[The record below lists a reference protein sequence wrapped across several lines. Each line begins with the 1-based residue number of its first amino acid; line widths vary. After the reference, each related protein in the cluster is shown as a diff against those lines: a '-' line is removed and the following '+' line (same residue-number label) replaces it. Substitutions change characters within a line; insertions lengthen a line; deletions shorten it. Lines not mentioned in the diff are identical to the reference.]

1 MLNFIECT
9 NKNDINNLVPNRR
22 VGVPLVMIAG
32 ICWSTSGIIYRVIED
47 ASPWQVLFYR
57 SLALFVMLAFW
68 LSVNYHKNFSSIF
81 SNSIGLSLTGGV
93 SLGVAFTT
101 YILSLEYTSVPN
113 AMFILAAAPF
123 ITALL
128 GRIIL
133 GETITSTT
141 WLCMMVSAI
150 GIGIIVWEEVSL
162 GKSLG
167 EFFALC
173 AAIGFSC
180 MTITLRANH
189 TNDLLP
195 TIFLASITA
204 TIFAFIMMI
213 FESDTFIL
221 QTLDWIYSSG
231 MGIFQIGLGFL
242 LFTSGARHLKA
253 VELTLLSLTEIIA
266 GPLLVWIFLDESP
279 SKTALYGGALILGAI
294 VLLAVFVS
302 NTKEENINV

>member
-1 MLNFIECT
+1 MIST
-9 NKNDINNLVPNRR
+9 ITIPNRR

-32 ICWSTSGIIYRVIED
+32 ICWSTSGLIYRVIED
-47 ASPWQVLFYR
+47 ASPWQILFYR
-57 SLALFVMLAFW
+57 SLALFVLLAIW
-68 LSVNYHKNFSSIF
+68 LGFNYHKNFSSIF
-81 SNSIGLSLTGGV
+81 SNSIRLSLTGGV
-93 SLGVAFTT
+93 CLGVAFTT

-128 GRIIL
+128 GRTIL
-133 GETITSTT
+133 RETITGIT
-141 WLCMMVSAI
+141 WLCMVVSAL
-150 GIGIIVWEEVSL
+150 GLGVMVWEEVSL
-162 GKSLG
+162 GRGLG

-173 AAIGFSC
+173 AAFGFSC

-195 TIFLASITA
+195 TIFLASINA
-204 TIFAFIMMI
+204 TIFALIMMI
-213 FESDTFIL
+213 VRSDSFIL
-221 QTLDWIYSSG
+221 QTMDWIYSSG

-266 GPLLVWIFLDESP
+266 GPFLVWVFLDESP
-279 SKTALYGGALILGAI
+279 SKAALTGGAVILSAI
-294 VLLAVFVS
+294 VLLAVLGS
-302 NTKEENINV
+302 NTKEKNSTVLDFSV

>member
-1 MLNFIECT
+1 MIST
-9 NKNDINNLVPNRR
+9 IAVPNRK

-32 ICWSTSGIIYRVIED
+32 ICWSTSGLIYRLIEQ

-57 SLALFVMLAFW
+57 SLALFVMLVIW
-68 LSVNYHKNFSSIF
+68 LVVNYHKNFFSIF
-81 SNSIGLSLTGGV
+81 SNSIALSLTGGV
-93 SLGVAFTT
+93 CLGLAFTT

-133 GETITSTT
+133 GETVNSIT
-141 WLCMMVSAI
+141 WLCIIVSAI
-150 GIGIIVWEEVSL
+150 GLGVMVLEEVSL
-162 GKSLG
+162 GKGLG
-167 EFFALC
+167 EIFALC
-173 AAIGFSC
+173 AALGFSC
-180 MTITLRANH
+180 MTITLRANQ

-213 FESDTFIL
+213 IRSDVFIL
-221 QTLDWIYSSG
+221 KTMDWIYSSG

-266 GPLLVWIFLDESP
+266 GPFLVWIFLDESP
-279 SKTALYGGALILGAI
+279 SKTTLFGGAIILSAI
-294 VLLAVFVS
+294 VLLAVLGS
-302 NTKEENINV
+302 NTKEEHKTILDSSV

>member
-1 MLNFIECT
+1 MIST
-9 NKNDINNLVPNRR
+9 ITVPNRK

-32 ICWSTSGIIYRVIED
+32 ICWSTSGLIYRLIEQ

-57 SLALFVMLAFW
+57 SLALFVMLVIW
-68 LSVNYHKNFSSIF
+68 LGVNYHKNFFSIF
-81 SNSIGLSLTGGV
+81 SNSIALSLTGGV
-93 SLGVAFTT
+93 CLGLAFTT

-133 GETITSTT
+133 GETVNSIT
-141 WLCMMVSAI
+141 WLCIIVSAI
-150 GIGIIVWEEVSL
+150 GLGVMVLEEVSL
-162 GKSLG
+162 GKGLG
-167 EFFALC
+167 EIFALC
-173 AAIGFSC
+173 AALGFSC
-180 MTITLRANH
+180 MTITLRANQ

-213 FESDTFIL
+213 IRSDVFIL
-221 QTLDWIYSSG
+221 KTMDWIYSSG

-266 GPLLVWIFLDESP
+266 GPFLVWIFLDESP
-279 SKTALYGGALILGAI
+279 SKTTLFGGAIILSAI
-294 VLLAVFVS
+294 VLLAVLGS
-302 NTKEENINV
+302 NTKEEHKTILDSSV

>member
-1 MLNFIECT
+1 MIST
-9 NKNDINNLVPNRR
+9 IVVPNRR
-22 VGVPLVMIAG
+22 LGVPLVMIAG
-32 ICWSTSGIIYRVIED
+32 ICWSTSGLIYRLIEN

-57 SLALFVMLAFW
+57 SLALFVMLAIW
-68 LSVNYHKNFSSIF
+68 LGFNYHKNLLSIF
-81 SNSIGLSLTGGV
+81 SNSIGISLTGGIF
-93 SLGVAFTT
+93 LGLAFTT

-123 ITALL
+123 ITAFL

-133 GETITSTT
+133 GETITSIT

-150 GIGIIVWEEVSL
+150 GLGVMVWEEVSL
-162 GKSLG
+162 GKGLG

-173 AAIGFSC
+173 AALGFSC

-204 TIFAFIMMI
+204 TIFALIMMI
-213 FESDTFIL
+213 IRSDAFIL
-221 QTLDWIYSSG
+221 QTMDWIYSSG

-253 VELTLLSLTEIIA
+253 VEMTLLSLTEIIA
-266 GPLLVWIFLDESP
+266 GPFLVWIFLDESP
-279 SKTALYGGALILGAI
+279 SKAALSGGTLILGAI
-294 VLLAVFVS
+294 VVLAILGS
-302 NTKEENINV
+302 NSEEENSKVLDSSV

>member
-1 MLNFIECT
+1 MIST
-9 NKNDINNLVPNRR
+9 IAVPNRG

-32 ICWSTSGIIYRVIED
+32 ICWSTSGLIYRLIEN

-57 SLALFVMLAFW
+57 SLALFVMLAIW
-68 LSVNYHKNFSSIF
+68 LSVNYRKNFFSIF

-93 SLGVAFTT
+93 CLGAAFTT
-101 YILSLEYTSVPN
+101 YILALEYTSVPN

-128 GRIIL
+128 GRMIL
-133 GETITSTT
+133 GETITGFT
-141 WLCMMVSAI
+141 WLCMIVSAV
-150 GIGIIVWEEVSL
+150 GLGVMVGEEVSL
-162 GKSLG
+162 GKGLG
-167 EFFALC
+167 ELFALC
-173 AAIGFSC
+173 AALGFSC
-180 MTITLRANH
+180 MTISLRANH

-204 TIFAFIMMI
+204 TIFAFFMMI
-213 FESDTFIL
+213 IRSDVFIL
-221 QTLDWIYSSG
+221 QTMDWIYSSG

-266 GPLLVWIFLDESP
+266 GPLLVWVFLDEAP
-279 SKTALYGGALILGAI
+279 SKAALSGGALILGAI
-294 VLLAVFVS
+294 VVLAVLGS
-302 NTKEENINV
+302 NTKEGNSTVLDSAV

>member
-1 MLNFIECT
+1 MIST
-9 NKNDINNLVPNRR
+9 IAVPNRR

-32 ICWSTSGIIYRVIED
+32 ICWSTSGLIYRLIED

-57 SLALFVMLAFW
+57 SLALFVMLAIW
-68 LSVNYHKNFSSIF
+68 LSVNYRKNFSSIF
-81 SNSIGLSLTGGV
+81 SNSIGLSMIGGV

-133 GETITSTT
+133 GERITSIT
-141 WLCMMVSAI
+141 WICMIISALGL
-150 GIGIIVWEEVSL
+150 GIMVWEEVSL
-162 GKSLG
+162 GKGLG
-167 EFFALC
+167 EFFAMC
-173 AAIGFSC
+173 AALGFSC

-213 FESDTFIL
+213 IRSDVFIL
-221 QTLDWIYSSG
+221 QTMDWIYSSG

-266 GPLLVWIFLDESP
+266 GPLLVWVFLDESP
-279 SKTALYGGALILGAI
+279 TKTALSGGTLILGAI
-294 VLLAVFVS
+294 VVLALLGS
-302 NTKEENINV
+302 NSKEGKSRVLDSSV

>member
-1 MLNFIECT
+1 MIST
-9 NKNDINNLVPNRR
+9 IAVTNRR

-32 ICWSTSGIIYRVIED
+32 ICWSTSGLIYRLIED

-57 SLALFVMLAFW
+57 SLALFMMLAIW
-68 LSVNYHKNFSSIF
+68 LSVNYSKNFSSIF
-81 SNSIGLSLTGGV
+81 SNSIGLSLIGGV

-128 GRIIL
+128 GKIIL
-133 GETITSTT
+133 GERITSIT
-141 WLCMMVSAI
+141 WICMIISALGL
-150 GIGIIVWEEVSL
+150 GIMVWEEVSL
-162 GKSLG
+162 GKGLG

-173 AAIGFSC
+173 AALGFSC

-213 FESDTFIL
+213 FRNDDFIL
-221 QTLDWIYSSG
+221 QTMDWIYSSG

-279 SKTALYGGALILGAI
+279 SKTALSGGALILGAI

-302 NTKEENINV
+302 NTKEENINF

>member
-1 MLNFIECT
+1 MIST
-9 NKNDINNLVPNRR
+9 ITVPNRR
-22 VGVPLVMIAG
+22 LGVPLVMIAG
-32 ICWSTSGIIYRVIED
+32 ICWSTSGLIYRVIEE

-57 SLALFVMLAFW
+57 SLALFLMLAIW
-68 LSVNYHKNFSSIF
+68 LGVNYHKNFSNIF
-81 SNSIGLSLTGGV
+81 SNSIALSLTGGGC
-93 SLGVAFTT
+93 LGVAFTT

-123 ITALL
+123 ITAFL

-133 GETITSTT
+133 GETITGIT

-150 GIGIIVWEEVSL
+150 GLGVMVWEEISL
-162 GKSLG
+162 GKGLG

-173 AAIGFSC
+173 AALGFSC

-204 TIFAFIMMI
+204 TIIALIMMI
-213 FESDTFIL
+213 IRSDVFIL
-221 QTLDWIYSSG
+221 KTMDWIYSSG
-231 MGIFQIGLGFL
+231 MGIFQIGLGFM
-242 LFTSGARHLKA
+242 LFTAGARHLKA

-266 GPLLVWIFLDESP
+266 GPFLVWVFIDESP
-279 SKTALYGGALILGAI
+279 TKAAFYGGALILGAI
-294 VLLAVFVS
+294 LVLAVLGS
-302 NTKEENINV
+302 NTKEQKNTILESSV

>member
-1 MLNFIECT
+1 MIST
-9 NKNDINNLVPNRR
+9 IAVPNRK

-32 ICWSTSGIIYRVIED
+32 ICWSTSGLIYRLIEQ

-57 SLALFVMLAFW
+57 SLALFVMLVIW
-68 LSVNYHKNFSSIF
+68 LVVNYHKNFFSIF
-81 SNSIGLSLTGGV
+81 SNSIALSLTGGV
-93 SLGVAFTT
+93 CLGLAFTT

-133 GETITSTT
+133 GETVNSIT
-141 WLCMMVSAI
+141 WLCIIVSAM
-150 GIGIIVWEEVSL
+150 GLGVMVLEEVSL
-162 GKSLG
+162 GKGLG
-167 EFFALC
+167 EIFALC
-173 AAIGFSC
+173 AALGFSC
-180 MTITLRANH
+180 MTITLRANQ

-213 FESDTFIL
+213 IRSDVFIL
-221 QTLDWIYSSG
+221 KTMDWIYSSG

-266 GPLLVWIFLDESP
+266 GPFLVWIFLDESP
-279 SKTALYGGALILGAI
+279 SKTTLFGGAIILSAI
-294 VLLAVFVS
+294 VLLAVLGS
-302 NTKEENINV
+302 NTKEEHKTILDSSV

>member
-1 MLNFIECT
+1 MIPT
-9 NKNDINNLVPNRR
+9 ITVPNRR
-22 VGVPLVMIAG
+22 MGVTLVMIAG
-32 ICWSTSGIIYRVIED
+32 ICWSTSGLIYRVIED

-57 SLALFVMLAFW
+57 SLALFVMMALW
-68 LSVNYHKNFSSIF
+68 LGVNYHKKFSSIF

-93 SLGVAFTT
+93 CLGVAFTT

-123 ITALL
+123 ITAFL
-128 GRIIL
+128 GRLII
-133 GETITSTT
+133 GEAITGII
-141 WLCMMVSAI
+141 WLCMMVS
-150 GIGIIVWEEVSL
+150 GLGLGVLVWEEVSL
-162 GKSLG
+162 GKGLG
-167 EFFALC
+167 ELFALC

-195 TIFLASITA
+195 TIFFASITA
-204 TIFAFIMMI
+204 TIFALIMMVI
-213 FESDTFIL
+213 RSEVFIL
-221 QTLDWIYSSG
+221 QTMDWIYSSG

-266 GPLLVWIFLDESP
+266 GPFLVWVFLDESP
-279 SKTALYGGALILGAI
+279 SKNALSGGALILGAI
-294 VLLAVFVS
+294 MLLAILGS
-302 NTKEENINV
+302 NTNKGYIKVLDSYV

>member
-1 MLNFIECT
+1 MIST
-9 NKNDINNLVPNRR
+9 IVVPNRR

-32 ICWSTSGIIYRVIED
+32 ICWSTSGLIYRLIEE

-57 SLALFVMLAFW
+57 SLALFVMLAIW
-68 LSVNYHKNFSSIF
+68 LGINYHKNFSRIF

-93 SLGVAFTT
+93 CLGVAFTT

-123 ITALL
+123 VTALL

-133 GETITSTT
+133 GEKITVIT
-141 WLCMMVSAI
+141 WLCMIVSAI
-150 GIGIIVWEEVSL
+150 GLGVMVWEEFSL
-162 GKSLG
+162 GKGLG

-173 AAIGFSC
+173 AALGFSC

-213 FESDTFIL
+213 IRSDVFIL
-221 QTLDWIYSSG
+221 QTMDWIYSSG

-279 SKTALYGGALILGAI
+279 TKTALSGGALILGAI
-294 VLLAVFVS
+294 VVLALLGS
-302 NTKEENINV
+302 NTKEGKIRVLDSSV

>member
-1 MLNFIECT
+1 MSTIE
-9 NKNDINNLVPNRR
+9 VPKRR

-32 ICWSTSGIIYRVIED
+32 ICWSTSGLIYRVIEE

-57 SLALFVMLAFW
+57 SLALFLMLTIW
-68 LSVNYHKNFSSIF
+68 LGVNYHKNFSRIF

-93 SLGVAFTT
+93 FLGVAFTT

-123 ITALL
+123 VTALL
-128 GRIIL
+128 GMIIL
-133 GETITSTT
+133 GEKITVIT
-141 WLCMMVSAI
+141 WLCMIVSAI
-150 GIGIIVWEEVSL
+150 GLGVMVWEEFSL
-162 GKSLG
+162 GKGLG

-173 AAIGFSC
+173 AALGFSC

-213 FESDTFIL
+213 IRSDVFIL
-221 QTLDWIYSSG
+221 QTMDWIYSSG

-266 GPLLVWIFLDESP
+266 GPLLVWVFLDESP
-279 SKTALYGGALILGAI
+279 TKTALSGGALILGAI
-294 VLLAVFVS
+294 VVLALMGS
-302 NTKEENINV
+302 NTKEGKSRVLDSSV

>member
-1 MLNFIECT
+1 MIST
-9 NKNDINNLVPNRR
+9 ITVPNRH
-22 VGVPLVMIAG
+22 VGVTLVMIAG
-32 ICWSTSGIIYRVIED
+32 ICWSTSGLIYRVIED

-57 SLALFVMLAFW
+57 SLALFVMMALW
-68 LSVNYHKNFSSIF
+68 LGVNYHKKFSSIF

-93 SLGVAFTT
+93 CLGVAFIT

-123 ITALL
+123 ITAFL
-128 GRIIL
+128 GRLII
-133 GETITSTT
+133 GEAITGII
-141 WLCMMVSAI
+141 WLCMMVS
-150 GIGIIVWEEVSL
+150 GLGLGVLVWEEVSL
-162 GKSLG
+162 GKGLG
-167 EFFALC
+167 ELFALC

-195 TIFLASITA
+195 TIFFASITA
-204 TIFAFIMMI
+204 TIFALIMMVI
-213 FESDTFIL
+213 RSEVFIL
-221 QTLDWIYSSG
+221 QTMDWIYSSG

-266 GPLLVWIFLDESP
+266 GPFLVWVFLDESP
-279 SKTALYGGALILGAI
+279 SKNALYGGTLILGAI
-294 VLLAVFVS
+294 VLLAILGS
-302 NTKEENINV
+302 NTKGTHIKVLDSSV

>member
-1 MLNFIECT
+1 MIST
-9 NKNDINNLVPNRR
+9 ITVPNRR

-32 ICWSTSGIIYRVIED
+32 ICWSTSGLIYRVIED

-57 SLALFVMLAFW
+57 SLALFVLLSIW
-68 LSVNYHKNFSSIF
+68 LGLNYHKNFTSIF

-93 SLGVAFTT
+93 CLGVAFTT

-128 GRIIL
+128 GRAIL
-133 GETITSTT
+133 GEIITGIT
-141 WLCMMVSAI
+141 WLCMVLSAI
-150 GIGIIVWEEVSL
+150 GLGVMVWEEVSL
-162 GKSLG
+162 GRGLG

-173 AAIGFSC
+173 AALGFSC

-204 TIFAFIMMI
+204 TIFALIMMN
-213 FESDTFIL
+213 FRSDAFIL
-221 QTLDWIYSSG
+221 QTMDWIYSSG

-266 GPLLVWIFLDESP
+266 GPFLVWVFLDESP
-279 SKTALYGGALILGAI
+279 SKAALTGGAVILSAI
-294 VLLAVFVS
+294 VLLAVLGS
-302 NTKEENINV
+302 NTKEKNSTVLDFSV

>member
-1 MLNFIECT
+1 MIST
-9 NKNDINNLVPNRR
+9 ITVPNRR
-22 VGVPLVMIAG
+22 IGVPLVMIAG
-32 ICWSTSGIIYRVIED
+32 ICWSTSGLIYRLIEN

-57 SLALFVMLAFW
+57 SLALFVMLAIW
-68 LSVNYHKNFSSIF
+68 LGFNYHKNLLSIF
-81 SNSIGLSLTGGV
+81 SNSIGLSLTGGIF
-93 SLGVAFTT
+93 LGLAFTT

-133 GETITSTT
+133 GETITGLT
-141 WLCMMVSAI
+141 WICMMVCAI
-150 GIGIIVWEEVSL
+150 GLGVMVWEEVSL
-162 GKSLG
+162 GKGLG

-173 AAIGFSC
+173 AALGFSC
-180 MTITLRANH
+180 MTISLRANH

-204 TIFAFIMMI
+204 TIFAFVMMI
-213 FESDTFIL
+213 IRSDLFMLKIMDL
-221 QTLDWIYSSG
+221 IYSSG

-266 GPLLVWIFLDESP
+266 GPLLVWVFIDEAP
-279 SKTALYGGALILGAI
+279 SKSALSGGALILGAI
-294 VLLAVFVS
+294 VVLAILGT
-302 NTKEENINV
+302 NTKEGNSTLLDSSD